1 MSIYNTHN
9 FTFYDTL
16 AAAKREAKRTG
27 LGLCCAVNTG
37 IVWSG
42 KDLSGK
48 NHNVWYGVAEA
59 KPVDTRVPRW
69 SKVSRMSSIH

>member
-1 MSIYNTHN
+1 MSNYNTHN

-16 AAAKREAKRTG
+16 AAAKREAARTG

-42 KDLSGK
+42 K
-48 NHNVWYGVAEA
+48 NHHVWYGVAEA

-69 SKVSRMSSIH
+69 SVVSRMRNIH